1 MLEAE
6 AFELRQPMQIPMVA
20 IVAIAAMAIKAT
32 MVVFVLL

>member
-6 AFELRQPMQIPMVA
+6 AFELRQPKQIPM
-20 IVAIAAMAIKAT
+20 VAIAAMAIKAT